1 MSVQQTQQV
10 MDRYWSGEHDSVEA
24 MADDV
29 VFTVMASGETFR
41 GRDAVLAMLDTY
53 YRTAFEARAE
63 PRTSVVGDGHAMI
76 EVTFAGRHVGDFM
89 GIPATGKDVRVP
101 LCVVYDVDDGAITAG
116 RVYFEVPVL
125 LQQLGVSPA

>member
-1 MSVQQTQQV
+1 MSVEATQQV
-10 MDRYWSGEHDSVEA
+10 MDRYWSGDHDDVEV
-24 MADDV
+24 MSDDV
-29 VFTVMASGETFR
+29 VFTVMASGESFR
-41 GRDAVLAMLDTY
+41 GRDAVMEMLDTY
-53 YRTAFEARAE
+53 YRKAFEASAE
-63 PRTSVVGDGHAMI
+63 PRTAIVGDGHAMI

-125 LQQLGVSPA
+125 LAQLGVSS

>member
-1 MSVQQTQQV
+1 MSVQATQQV
-10 MDRYWSGEHDSVEA
+10 MDRYWSGDHDDTEV

-41 GRDAVLAMLDTY
+41 GRDAVSAMLDTY
-53 YRTAFEARAE
+53 YRTAFEAAAE
-63 PRTSVVGDGHAMI
+63 PRTAIVGDGHAMI
-76 EVTFAGRHVGDFM
+76 EVTFAGKHVGDFM

-125 LQQLGVSPA
+125 LQQLGVAPT